1 MTRKIVYVF
10 LFSLLLSACGSQV
23 NAAGEGDVSSGR
35 NPKDARVTIEND
47 LVTIKLPR
55 RTSYFWLE
63 KVSDDS
69 VQYQT
74 LYFKY
79 DTREKNFFFQTNLAV
94 WQPVVLEKNA
104 VEMGKVKVV
113 FDEKEIII
121 TYPSGTWAFP

>member
-1 MTRKIVYVF
+1 
-10 LFSLLLSACGSQV
+10 
-23 NAAGEGDVSSGR
+23 
-35 NPKDARVTIEND
+35 VTIEND